1 MEVYCIDMNTYNI
14 MSKVEL
20 NKTIINRYFEAYN
33 NKNEW
38 VRNEATEKE
47 QLLYRPSVLFLRLIL
62 SKYLLYF
69 CQH

>member
-1 MEVYCIDMNTYNI
+1 MNTYNI
-14 MSKVEL
+14 MSQVEL
-20 NKTIINRYFEAYN
+20 NKTIINCYFEAYN

-47 QLLYRPSVLFLRLIL
+47 PLLYHPSVLFLRLIL

-69 CQH
+69 YQH

>member
-14 MSKVEL
+14 MSQVEL
-20 NKTIINRYFEAYN
+20 NKTIINCYFEAYN

-38 VRNEATEKE
+38 IRNEGTEKE
-47 QLLYRPSVLFLRLIL
+47 PVLYLPYVLFLRLIL